1 MKIPVCALVLVALV
15 QSLTFSQGLDVSNG
29 FNSKLDWKPPSLLL
43 DPTFVNDKKAIL
55 FIFSQPWCGACTKL
69 KANFMQDGEKLLD
82 ISKDF
87 LLINVGGDDNNKFG
101 GEFAPDGGYI
111 PRILFAEP
119 NGTLRPD
126 IKNPANPDQYA
137 YFYQSVDAVKAG
149 MENALKVL
157 VEKKVP
163 EAKPEEASTSTPK
176 EAEKA
181 TDKTSEL

>member
-1 MKIPVCALVLVALV
+1 MSVARSVLLIVLHCLLS
-15 QSLTFSQGLDVSNG
+15 SLCQGVDVSNG
-29 FNSKLDWKPPSLLL
+29 FNQKLDWKPPSLLL

-69 KANFMQDGEKLLD
+69 KASFMEDGEKLLD

-101 GEFAPDGGYI
+101 AEFAPDGGYI
-111 PRILFAEP
+111 PRIIFAEP
-119 NGTLRPD
+119 NGTVRPD
-126 IKNPANPDQYA
+126 IKNPGAQGQYQ
-137 YFYQSVDAVKAG
+137 YFYHSVDAVKAG

-157 VEKKVP
+157 AQKKAPAVESEK
-163 EAKPEEASTSTPK
+163 ASVNAPK